1 LPAVHA
7 ILLDRTKEATT
18 GGILRHRL
26 KVTSKIGAIG
36 KGFSGLSPPQGM
48 LTTSNNSSL
57 LLP

>member
-7 ILLDRTKEATT
+7 ILLDRTKEAT